1 MNNRL
6 HLAMAWIAGV
16 ASAAIVAI
24 APAAA
29 ADKLENIAL
38 AWKPTSPMAQR
49 PALDMKGIEGAKLQV
64 EPFIDNRADKQLI
77 GMNKGSI
84 PNRKVTTQE
93 DVARFVTYQVKTLMA
108 AQGVPIVESGGTVVM
123 KTWIKRFY
131 AEDASRYVADVDL
144 ELTFTDPATGQILWS
159 FLTSGN
165 SSRYGIYYKADN
177 YHEVLSDALISAV
190 HELLRN
196 PKFKEVLN
204 RK

>member
-49 PALDMKGIEGAKLQV
+49 PQLDMKGIEGAKLQV

-108 AQGVPIVESGGTVVM
+108 AQGVPIVESGGRSGVSCRLSKFT
-123 KTWIKRFY
+123 TLSRTCRSI
-131 AEDASRYVADVDL
+131 AASCD
-144 ELTFTDPATGQILWS
+144 
-159 FLTSGN
+159 
-165 SSRYGIYYKADN
+165 SSR
-177 YHEVLSDALISAV
+177 
-190 HELLRN
+190 
-196 PKFKEVLN
+196 PM
-204 RK
+204 